1 MTSQISQ
8 NQNAQWYPNPNQQ
21 QQSRML
27 GPGNQRQINPQVP
40 RSTMLM
46 NQNSL
51 PINSSNQQQQYTNQR
66 FWGTAAQQ
74 QNAQTNRLPGMTLRT
89 PMNRMN
95 AATTRFINT
104 NATLINNQN
113 DSNQEMFYQQS
124 DYSQQQMNQ
133 QTELNQTPDQMGK
146 YADNL

>member
-1 MTSQISQ
+1 MTSQVSQ
-8 NQNAQWYPNPNQQ
+8 NQNAQWYSNPNPQQ
-21 QQSRML
+21 QQRML
-27 GPGNQRQINPQVP
+27 GPGSQRQLNPQVP

-51 PINSSNQQQQYTNQR
+51 QINSPNQQQQYTNQR
-66 FWGTAAQQ
+66 FWGTTTQP
-74 QNAQTNRLPGMTLRT
+74 NAQTTRLSGMALRT

-104 NATLINNQN
+104 NATLMNQN
-113 DSNQEMFYQQS
+113 DQEIFYQQS
-124 DYSQQQMNQ
+124 DYSQQSMNQ
-133 QTELNQTPDQMGK
+133 QTDLNQTQDQMAK